1 MKTLLAAVLL
11 GANARAGTLVS
22 LDAAGTQGGAA
33 VGAASLESASAGVGA
48 AFEGFAAPPA
58 PVRAEEGGERKP
70 LNLSLAVET
79 PEPKGIPTPDRVD
92 APTPGIGGGIVKGAQ
107 EGAMAGFAVVLQP
120 AVALISEAYGRQMSR
135 AYDGQRGDNG
145 GAGWYMAAGIAAAV
159 ILYIPALVAAGLGG
173 LGGAAA
179 GGVAEAVS
187 PGSTKTWCG
196 ECVLD

>member
-1 MKTLLAAVLL
+1 MKTLLAAVML
-11 GANARAGTLVS
+11 GANAQAGTLVS

-33 VGAASLESASAGVGA
+33 VGAAGLESASAGAGA

-58 PVRAEEGGERKP
+58 PVRAEEAGERRA
-70 LNLSLAVET
+70 LDLSLVMDA
-79 PEPKGIPTPDRVD
+79 PEPKEVP
-92 APTPGIGGGIVKGAQ
+92 APGIGGGIVKGAQ

-120 AVALISEAYGRQMSR
+120 AVSLISEAYGRRMSR
-135 AYDGQRGDNG
+135 AYDGPRGDNG
-145 GAGWYMAAGIAAAV
+145 GGGWTMAAGIAAAV

-179 GGVAEAVS
+179 GAVAEAVS

-196 ECVLD
+196 ECVVD